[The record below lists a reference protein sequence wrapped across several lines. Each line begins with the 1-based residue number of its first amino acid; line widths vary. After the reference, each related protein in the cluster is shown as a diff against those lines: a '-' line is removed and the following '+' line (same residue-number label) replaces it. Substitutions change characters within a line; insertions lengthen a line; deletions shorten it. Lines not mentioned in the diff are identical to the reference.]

1 LSIGRA
7 KVFFRVG
14 VAENVSRNRH
24 ACRKSAG
31 GVFDCEQLAKFWAKR
46 WRDTPDKSLTENT
59 LTRWFM
65 TKAREGFAW
74 ANSLEAGLIA
84 GPGSP

>member
-14 VAENVSRNRH
+14 AAENVSRNRQ
-24 ACRKSAG
+24 ACRKSSG

-46 WRDTPDKSLTENT
+46 WRDTADKSLTENP
-59 LTRWFM
+59 LVRLIM
-65 TKAREGFAW
+65 PKAHEGAAW
-74 ANSLEAGLIA
+74 ANSPEAGRIA